1 MLGKRLQKANQIARK
16 RMKRERSL
24 DPWFPE
30 DDDKHLG
37 IMRKT
42 GKRCSCPMCGNPRKH
57 FGLKTLQEI
66 KDESLWR
73 NWNI

>member
-16 RMKRERSL
+16 RMKREKSL
-24 DPWFPE
+24 DPWFP
-30 DDDKHLG
+30 DDDKYLG

-42 GKRCSCPMCGNPRKH
+42 GKRCSCPMCGNQRKH